1 MIQFPYGISD
11 FQRIRIQNMLY
22 IDRTASI
29 PSIEKAGEQLIFL
42 RPRRFGKS
50 LLLSMLANYYDVKTA
65 GEFATL
71 FGDLAIGQQP
81 TPEHNQYLILRWDFS
96 KVSAQGD
103 IEQIKR
109 NLFAHV
115 NIAIQGFLTYYQA
128 YLTATPQLYAD
139 NAIASFESLCNAVQN
154 SGHSLYLLID
164 EYDNF
169 ANDVLMQNAANEQRY
184 LDLLE
189 GEGILK
195 TLFKIIKASA
205 SEGKISRVFITGVS
219 PVVLSDMT
227 SGYNVAT
234 SIYLEPRFN
243 ELCGLT
249 QEELT
254 PLVAQVLTECGQDQ
268 TEQASVLE
276 TLRQFY
282 NGYRFC
288 HRTERPLMYNPT
300 LCFYFLRHYQQECE
314 PPRKILDGNLAMDA
328 GRIRYMAALPNGHS
342 IIDQIMND
350 EHPVMLQELENQF
363 GVEKLREVQQDSRYM
378 LSLLYFFGVLTIR
391 DIGELGKLV
400 LGVPN
405 LVIRGLYVERL
416 KRHALP
422 RPQDD
427 QLAESLAEKFYQTA
441 NLQPLA
447 DFMESKY
454 FAVFSNRDYCWS
466 NELTVKTA
474 FLTLLF
480 NDTWYIM
487 DSETALQRRYSDL
500 VMIIRPSMR
509 HYATLKDFIF
519 EFKYLKLDDLK
530 LTGEQLR
537 EKSVTELEAMPQ
549 VQQALQNALAQLR
562 AYQPVLAAKYQQ
574 PERLYCLAVV
584 ALGFERVVWQ
594 QLPHRSNTT
603 C

>member
-1 MIQFPYGISD
+1 MIKFPYGISD
-11 FQRIRIQNMLY
+11 FHLIRKEGYLY
-22 IDRTASI
+22 VDRSAFI
-29 PSIEKAGEQLIFL
+29 PLLEDAGRQLLFL

-50 LLLSMLANYYDVKTA
+50 LLLSMLANYYDVRTTDA
-65 GEFATL
+65 FSLL

-81 TPEHNQYLILRWDFS
+81 TAEHNQYLILRWDFS

-103 IEQIKR
+103 IEQIKSS
-109 NLFAHV
+109 LFVHL
-115 NIAIQGFLTYYQA
+115 NIAIQEFSLRYKSLLNHPVKVNGTDALG
-128 YLTATPQLYAD
+128 
-139 NAIASFESLCNAVQN
+139 SFQSLLNMAQD
-154 SGHSLYLLID
+154 SGYPVYLLID

-169 ANDVLMQNAANEQRY
+169 ANDVLMQDASDERRY
-184 LDLLE
+184 HDLLE

-195 TLFKIIKASA
+195 TLFKIVKASA
-205 SEGKISRVFITGVS
+205 SEGKIARVFITGVS

-249 QEELT
+249 QEELI
-254 PLVAQVLTECGQDQ
+254 PLTRQVLTECGQDT
-268 TEQASVLE
+268 TEQTNILE

-288 HRTERPLMYNPT
+288 HRTEHPLVYNPT
-300 LCFYFLRHYQQECE
+300 LCLYFLRHYQLESE
-314 PPRKILDGNLAMDA
+314 PPRQILDGNLAMDA
-328 GRIRYMAALPNGHS
+328 GRIRYIAALPNGHGV
-342 IIDQIMND
+342 IEQIMDD
-350 EHPVMLQELENQF
+350 EHPVSVQTLEIQF
-363 GVEKLREVQQDSRYM
+363 GVEKLREVQQDSRYL
-378 LSLLYFFGVLTIR
+378 LSLMYFFGILTIHA
-391 DIGELGKLV
+391 ISGLGNLV

-405 LVIRGLYVERL
+405 LVIRALYVERL

-427 QLAESLAEKFYQTA
+427 QLAEKLAEQFYQTA
-441 NLQPLA
+441 DLQPLA
-447 DFMESKY
+447 DFMEQKY
-454 FAVFSNRDYCWS
+454 FAVFNNRDYCWS

-480 NDTWYIM
+480 NDIWYIM

-500 VMIIRPSMR
+500 VMVIRPSMR

-519 EFKYLKLDDLK
+519 EFKYLKLDELK

-537 EKSVTELEAMPQ
+537 GKSRAELEAMPQ
-549 VQQALQNALAQLR
+549 VQQALQDALSQLR
-562 AYQPVLAAKYQQ
+562 QYRPVLEKKYQQ
-574 PERLYCLAVV
+574 PERLECLAVV
-584 ALGFERVVWQ
+584 ALGFERVIWQ
-594 QLPHRSNTT
+594 TLPT
-603 C
+603 

>member
-1 MIQFPYGISD
+1 MIKFPYGISD
-11 FQRIRIQNMLY
+11 FHRIRTDGYRY
-22 IDRTASI
+22 IDRTAFI
-29 PSIEKAGEQLIFL
+29 PTLEEAGRQLIFL

-50 LLLSMLANYYDVKTA
+50 LLLSMLANYYDVRTA
-65 GEFATL
+65 GDFDTL

-81 TPEHNQYLILRWDFS
+81 TAEHNQYLILRWDFS

-103 IEQIKR
+103 LEQVKR

-115 NIAIQGFLTYYQA
+115 NTAIQGFQTYYQQ
-128 YLTATPQLYAD
+128 YLTTTPQIYED
-139 NAIASFESLCNAVQN
+139 NAIASFESLCNAVQS
-154 SGHSLYLLID
+154 SGWYIYLLID

-169 ANDVLMQNAANEQRY
+169 ANDVLMQDTSNEQRY
-184 LDLLE
+184 HDLLE

-234 SIYLEPRFN
+234 SIYLDEDFN
-243 ELCGLT
+243 TLCGLH
-249 QEELT
+249 ESELKT
-254 PLVAQVLTECGQDQ
+254 LVQHTVQGCGLPD
-268 TEQASVLE
+268 TQASVVME
-276 TLRQFY
+276 TLQQFY

-288 HRTERPLMYNPT
+288 SDMAQPTVYNPT
-300 LCFYFLRHYQQECE
+300 LCFYFLRHYQKKCQ
-314 PPRKILDGNLAMDA
+314 PPEKMLDSNLAMDA
-328 GRIRYMAALPNGHS
+328 GRIRYIAALPNGHS
-342 IIDQIMND
+342 IIDQIVDD
-350 EHPVMLQELENQF
+350 ENPVTLQALEDQF
-363 GVEKLREVQQDSRYM
+363 GVGKLREVQHDSRYM

-405 LVIRGLYVERL
+405 LVIRGLYVESL

-427 QLAESLAEKFYQTA
+427 QLAENLAEQFYQTA
-441 NLQPLA
+441 DLQPLV
-447 DFMESKY
+447 DFMEHKY

-487 DSETALQRRYSDL
+487 DSETALHRRYSDL

-530 LTGEQLR
+530 LTGAQLR
-537 EKSVTELEAMPQ
+537 EKSTTELEAMPQ
-549 VQQALQNALAQLR
+549 VQQALQDALVQLQ
-562 AYQPVLAAKYQQ
+562 AYRPVLEEKYQQ

-594 QLPHRSNTT
+594 IL
-603 C
+603 

>member
-1 MIQFPYGISD
+1 MIKFPYGISD
-11 FQRIRIQNMLY
+11 FHRIRTDHYLY
-22 IDRTASI
+22 VDRSAHI
-29 PSIEKAGEQLIFL
+29 PLLEDAGRQLIFL

-50 LLLSMLANYYDVKTA
+50 LLLSMLANYYDIRTA
-65 GEFATL
+65 DDFPRL
-71 FGDLAIGQQP
+71 FGNLVIGQQP
-81 TPEHNQYLILRWDFS
+81 TAEHNQYLILRWDFS

-115 NIAIQGFLTYYQA
+115 NVTIQDFLFTYA
-128 YLTATPQLYAD
+128 SNLTSTPQIQTD
-139 NAIASFESLCNAVQN
+139 NAIVSFEALCNAVKSSDQQ
-154 SGHSLYLLID
+154 LYLLID

-169 ANDVLMQNAANEQRY
+169 ANDVLMQDATDERRY
-184 LDLLE
+184 RDLLE

-219 PVVLSDMT
+219 PMVLSDMT

-234 SIYLEPRFN
+234 NIYLEPRFN
-243 ELCGLT
+243 ALCGLT

-254 PLVAQVLTECGQDQ
+254 PLVAQVLNECGQDSTQ
-268 TEQASVLE
+268 QASVSE

-288 HRTERPLMYNPT
+288 HRTERPLVYNPT
-300 LCFYFLRHYQQECE
+300 LCFYFLRHYQLECE
-314 PPRKILDGNLAMDA
+314 PPRQLLDGNLAMDA
-328 GRIRYMAALPNGHS
+328 GRIRYIAALPNGHS
-342 IIDQIMND
+342 MIDQIVDD
-350 EHPVMLQELENQF
+350 EHPVTLQELESQF

-391 DIGELGKLV
+391 DIGDLGKLV

-405 LVIRGLYVERL
+405 LVIRGLYMESL

-441 NLQPLA
+441 DLQPLV
-447 DFMESKY
+447 DFMEQKY
-454 FAVFSNRDYCWS
+454 FAVFSNRDYQWS

-480 NDTWYIM
+480 NDIWYIM

-500 VMIIRPSMR
+500 TMIIRPSMR
-509 HYATLKDFIF
+509 HYATLKDFIL

-537 EKSVTELEAMPQ
+537 EKSVAELEAMPQ
-549 VQQALQNALAQLR
+549 VQQALGDALAQLR
-562 AYQPVLAAKYQQ
+562 QYRPVLEGKYQQ

-594 QLPHRSNTT
+594 LL
-603 C
+603 

>member
-1 MIQFPYGISD
+1 MIKFPYGVSD
-11 FQRIRIQNMLY
+11 FHRIRTDGYLY
-22 IDRTASI
+22 VDRSTHI
-29 PSIEKAGEQLIFL
+29 PLLEDAGRQLIFL

-50 LLLSMLANYYDVKTA
+50 LLLSMLANYYDVRTA
-65 GEFATL
+65 ADFDLL
-71 FGDLAIGQQP
+71 FGNLAIGKQP
-81 TPEHNQYLILRWDFS
+81 TAERNQYLILRWDFS

-115 NIAIQGFLTYYQA
+115 NVAIQGFLFTYA
-128 YLTATPQLYAD
+128 SNLTSTPQIQTD
-139 NAIASFESLCNAVQN
+139 NAIASFEALCNAVQS
-154 SGHSLYLLID
+154 SGQQLYLLID

-169 ANDVLMQNAANEQRY
+169 ANDVLMQDPTDTRRY
-184 LDLLE
+184 HDLLE

-195 TLFKIIKASA
+195 TLFKIVKASA

-254 PLVAQVLTECGQDQ
+254 PLVAQVLNECGQDSSQQ
-268 TEQASVLE
+268 TSVSE

-300 LCFYFLRHYQQECE
+300 LCFYFLRHYQLECE
-314 PPRKILDGNLAMDA
+314 PPRQVLDGNLAMDA
-328 GRIRYMAALPNGHS
+328 GRIRYIAALPNGHS
-342 IIDQIMND
+342 IIGQIVDD
-350 EHPVMLQELENQF
+350 EHPIALQALENQF

-391 DIGELGKLV
+391 DIGELGKMV

-427 QLAESLAEKFYQTA
+427 QLAEHLAEQFYQSA
-441 NLQPLA
+441 DLQPLV
-447 DFMESKY
+447 DFMENKY
-454 FAVFSNRDYCWS
+454 FAVFNNRDYCWS

-487 DSETALQRRYSDL
+487 DSESALQRRYSDL

-519 EFKYLKLDDLK
+519 EFKYLKLDELK

-537 EKSVTELEAMPQ
+537 EKSTAELEAMPQ
-549 VQQALQNALAQLR
+549 VQQALQDALEQLR
-562 AYQPVLAAKYQQ
+562 AYQPVLAAKYQE

-584 ALGFERVVWQ
+584 ALGFERVIWRI
-594 QLPHRSNTT
+594 L
-603 C
+603 

>member
-1 MIQFPYGISD
+1 MIKFPYGVSD
-11 FQRIRIQNMLY
+11 FHRIRTDNYLY
-22 IDRTASI
+22 LDRSAFI
-29 PSIEKAGEQLIFL
+29 PLLEDAGRQLVFL

-50 LLLSMLANYYDVKTA
+50 LLLSMLANYYDVRTVA
-65 GEFATL
+65 EFPLL

-81 TPEHNQYLILRWDFS
+81 TAEHNQYLILRWDFS

-109 NLFAHV
+109 SLFVHL
-115 NIAIQGFLTYYQA
+115 NHAIQEFALRYKALLNHPVVINEADGLDSFQSLLNMAQDSG
-128 YLTATPQLYAD
+128 YA
-139 NAIASFESLCNAVQN
+139 I
-154 SGHSLYLLID
+154 YLLID

-169 ANDVLMQNAANEQRY
+169 ANDILMQDVSDAKRY
-184 LDLLE
+184 HDLLE

-195 TLFKIIKASA
+195 TLFKIVKASA
-205 SEGKISRVFITGVS
+205 SEGKISRVFMTGVS
-219 PVVLSDMT
+219 PLVLSDMT

-234 SIYLEPRFN
+234 NIYLDEDFN
-243 ELCGLT
+243 TLCGLHDN
-249 QEELT
+249 ELT
-254 PLVAQVLTECGQDQ
+254 TLVKHTVTGCGLPE
-268 TEQASVLE
+268 TQAAVVME
-276 TLRQFY
+276 TLQQFY

-288 HRTERPLMYNPT
+288 SDMAQPTVYNPT
-300 LCFYFLRHYQQECE
+300 LCFYFLRHYQKKCQ
-314 PPRKILDGNLAMDA
+314 PPEKMLDSNLAMDA
-328 GRIRYMAALPNGHS
+328 GRIRYIAALPNGHS
-342 IIDQIMND
+342 IIDQIVD
-350 EHPVMLQELENQF
+350 EEHPVSLQGLEDQF

-391 DIGELGKLV
+391 GIGSLGNLV

-405 LVIRGLYVERL
+405 LVIRGLYVESL
-416 KRHALP
+416 KRQALP

-427 QLAESLAEKFYQTA
+427 QLAERLAEQFYQTA
-441 NLQPLA
+441 DLQPLV
-447 DFMESKY
+447 DFMEQKY
-454 FAVFSNRDYCWS
+454 FTVFSNRDYCWS

-480 NDTWYIM
+480 NDIWYIM

-537 EKSVTELEAMPQ
+537 EKSRAELATLPQ
-549 VQQALQNALAQLR
+549 VQQALQDALTQLQ
-562 AYQPVLAAKYQQ
+562 AYRPVLEGKYQQ

-594 QLPHRSNTT
+594 ML
-603 C
+603 

>member
-1 MIQFPYGISD
+1 MIKFPYGVSD
-11 FQRIRIQNMLY
+11 FHRIRTDGYLY
-22 IDRTASI
+22 VDRSTFI
-29 PSIEKAGEQLIFL
+29 PLLEDAGRQLIFL

-50 LLLSMLANYYDVKTA
+50 LLLSMLANYYDVRTA
-65 GEFATL
+65 DDFTLL

-81 TPEHNQYLILRWDFS
+81 TAEHNQYLILRWDFS

-103 IEQIKR
+103 VEHIKQS
-109 NLFAHV
+109 LFVHLNAS
-115 NIAIQGFLTYYQA
+115 IQEFSLRYKA
-128 YLTATPQLYAD
+128 LLNQLVEINEAD
-139 NAIASFESLCNAVQN
+139 ALGSFQSLLSVARD
-154 SGHSLYLLID
+154 SGHSVYLLID

-169 ANDVLMQNAANEQRY
+169 ANEVLMRDAADERRY
-184 LDLLE
+184 RHLLQ

-195 TLFKIIKASA
+195 TLFKIVKASA
-205 SEGKISRVFITGVS
+205 SEGQISRVFITGVS

-234 SIYLEPRFN
+234 SIGLEPRFN

-249 QEELT
+249 QAELT
-254 PLVAQVLTECGQDQ
+254 PLVGQVLSECGQDTTQ
-268 TEQASVLE
+268 QATVLE

-288 HRTERPLMYNPT
+288 RRTERPLVYNPT
-300 LCFYFLRHYQQECE
+300 LCFYFLRHYQLECE

-328 GRIRYMAALPNGHS
+328 GRIRYIAALPNGHS
-342 IIDQIMND
+342 VIDQIVDD
-350 EHPVMLQELENQF
+350 EHPVSLQELEDQF
-363 GVEKLREVQQDSRYM
+363 GMEKLREVQQDSRYM

-391 DIGELGKLV
+391 DLGGLGNLV

-405 LVIRGLYVERL
+405 LVIRGLYVESL

-427 QLAESLAEKFYQTA
+427 QLAERLAEQFYQSA
-441 NLQPLA
+441 DLQPLV
-447 DFMESKY
+447 DFMEQKY

-480 NDTWYIM
+480 NDIWYIM

-537 EKSVTELEAMPQ
+537 GKSREELATMPQ
-549 VQQALQNALAQLR
+549 VQQALTDVLAQLR
-562 AYQPVLAAKYQQ
+562 QYRPVMEGKYQQ
-574 PERLYCLAVV
+574 PERLCCLAVV

-594 QLPHRSNTT
+594 LL
-603 C
+603 

>member
-1 MIQFPYGISD
+1 MIKFPYGVSD
-11 FQRIRIQNMLY
+11 FHRIRTDGYLY
-22 IDRTASI
+22 VDRSTHI
-29 PSIEKAGEQLIFL
+29 PLLEDAGRQLIFL

-50 LLLSMLANYYDVKTA
+50 LLLSMLANYYDVRTA
-65 GEFATL
+65 ADFDLL
-71 FGDLAIGQQP
+71 FGNLAIGKQP
-81 TPEHNQYLILRWDFS
+81 TAERNQYLILRWDFS

-115 NIAIQGFLTYYQA
+115 NVAIQGFLFTYA
-128 YLTATPQLYAD
+128 SNLTSTPQIQTD
-139 NAIASFESLCNAVQN
+139 NAIASFEALCNAVQS
-154 SGHSLYLLID
+154 SGQQLYLLID

-169 ANDVLMQNAANEQRY
+169 ANDVLMQDPTDTRRY
-184 LDLLE
+184 HDLLE

-195 TLFKIIKASA
+195 TLFKIVKASA

-254 PLVAQVLTECGQDQ
+254 PLVAQVLNECGQDSSQQ
-268 TEQASVLE
+268 TSVSE

-288 HRTERPLMYNPT
+288 HRTERPLVYNPT
-300 LCFYFLRHYQQECE
+300 LCFYFLRHYQLECE
-314 PPRKILDGNLAMDA
+314 PPRQILDGNLAMDA
-328 GRIRYMAALPNGHS
+328 GRIRYIAALPNGHS
-342 IIDQIMND
+342 IIGQIVDD
-350 EHPVMLQELENQF
+350 EHPIALQALENQF

-391 DIGELGKLV
+391 DIGELGKMV

-427 QLAESLAEKFYQTA
+427 QLAEHLAEQFYQSA
-441 NLQPLA
+441 DLQPLV
-447 DFMESKY
+447 DFMENKY
-454 FAVFSNRDYCWS
+454 FAVFNNRDYCWS

-487 DSETALQRRYSDL
+487 DSESALQRRYSDL

-519 EFKYLKLDDLK
+519 EFKYLKLDELK

-537 EKSVTELEAMPQ
+537 EKSTAELEAMPQ
-549 VQQALQNALAQLR
+549 VQQALQDALEQLR
-562 AYQPVLAAKYQQ
+562 AYQPILAAKYQE

-584 ALGFERVVWQ
+584 ALGFERVIWRI
-594 QLPHRSNTT
+594 L
-603 C
+603 